1 MCALSYR
8 IRKLILKETE
18 NEFQKGVEYGKLE
31 DLSYALD
38 TDVDLTAEQKAEVD
52 AFWGKY
58 KFVADMGYDAWK
70 TYYNRSGIWDP
81 RYVPYYFLKKF
92 IRPSTAPENYIFAFQ
107 NKAYLPK
114 LLANA
119 RQPQTIVRRVEGIYY
134 NSQFQKISLE
144 EAVDLA
150 LARLQER

>member
-8 IRKLILKETE
+8 IRKLMKKESE
-18 NEFQKGVEYGKLE
+18 DLFQKGVEYGKLE
-31 DLSYALD
+31 DLFYALD
-38 TDVDLTAEQKAEVD
+38 TDQDLTAEQKAEVD

-58 KFVADMGYDAWK
+58 KFVADMGYNAWK

-107 NKAYLPK
+107 NKA
-114 LLANA
+114 
-119 RQPQTIVRRVEGIYY
+119 
-134 NSQFQKISLE
+134 
-144 EAVDLA
+144 
-150 LARLQER
+150 

>member
-70 TYYNRSGIWDP
+70 T
-81 RYVPYYFLKKF
+81 
-92 IRPSTAPENYIFAFQ
+92 
-107 NKAYLPK
+107 
-114 LLANA
+114 
-119 RQPQTIVRRVEGIYY
+119 
-134 NSQFQKISLE
+134 
-144 EAVDLA
+144 
-150 LARLQER
+150 